1 MRLREFLAAQ
11 WLGLGAVTAG
21 DPGSISDQRSEILEA
36 AQCSQ
41 KEKQSPCVKTA
52 YCYHLAG
59 SGA

>member
-1 MRLREFLAAQ
+1 MRLRESLAAQ
-11 WLGLGAVTAG
+11 WLGLGAVTAR
-21 DPGSISDQRSEILEA
+21 DPGPVSDQRSEILEA

-41 KEKQSPCVKTA
+41 KEKQSPRVKTA